1 MISDEWSSYNKLK
14 SMNYNHRTVVNHS
27 KNFVDPL
34 HPEIHTQTIEN
45 RWGQLKALMKK
56 NGRTSRE
63 QFPEKIKEFTW
74 RINYKNDIQQKML
87 EIIKKVNE

>member
-1 MISDEWSSYNKLK
+1 
-14 SMNYNHRTVVNHS
+14 MNYNHRTVNHS

-63 QFPEKIKEFTW
+63 QFPEKLKEFTW